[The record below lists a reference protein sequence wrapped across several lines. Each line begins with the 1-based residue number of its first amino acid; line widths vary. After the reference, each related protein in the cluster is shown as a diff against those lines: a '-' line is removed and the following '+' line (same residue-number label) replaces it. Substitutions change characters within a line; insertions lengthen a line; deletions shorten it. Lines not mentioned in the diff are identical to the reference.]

1 MNTKEHENTQYDTS
15 TKQPVDAKLEAEIDE
30 AIRVSFEGKKMN
42 EEENKEV
49 GNTDE
54 GGTYKPD
61 VVVVDSAD
69 DSKIDDTTVERA
81 VKAGMTISSAKLFAD
96 KTSLLEVVSLLE
108 GKTSKKE
115 DSKPSDSG
123 GDDPDED
130 DIEVP
135 DLSEDDGYDPA
146 LVKAFAALKKMAMKQ
161 SETIKT
167 LKAGGGSPGGKDW
180 FESKVGALGEAFK
193 DSLGVGVTS
202 PKPEQVEARNKVKI
216 KFDVL
221 SAGYKQAKL
230 EVSTDEVFSE
240 ALKMVVGDVAEVAS
254 DAAKAKALAARNS
267 KLQIQR
273 PSPVDGK
280 TGKQS
285 VDDIR
290 RDIADEIDAKFFKR

>member
-54 GGTYKPD
+54 GGTDKPD

-123 GDDPDED
+123 GVDPEDE
-130 DIEVP
+130 ISIP
-135 DLSEDDGYDPA
+135 DLENEDEYDPA
-146 LVKAFAALKKMAMKQ
+146 LIAGYKAMKAAILKQ

-202 PKPEQVEARNKVKI
+202 PKPDQVEARNKVKI

>member
-54 GGTYKPD
+54 GGTDKPD

-115 DSKPSDSG
+115 DRKPSDSG
-123 GDDPDED
+123 GVDPEDE
-130 DIEVP
+130 ISIP
-135 DLSEDDGYDPA
+135 DLENEDEYDPA
-146 LVKAFAALKKMAMKQ
+146 LIAGYKAMKATILKQ